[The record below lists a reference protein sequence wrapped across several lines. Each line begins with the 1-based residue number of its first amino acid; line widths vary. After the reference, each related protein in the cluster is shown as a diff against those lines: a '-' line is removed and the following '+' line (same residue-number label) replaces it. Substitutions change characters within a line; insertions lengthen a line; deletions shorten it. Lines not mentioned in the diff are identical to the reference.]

1 MKTSEIK
8 SGSAAKS
15 VLVKRVNLDKIK
27 GRKAIESNWKEL
39 NQWRLHGEGG
49 GIKGTLG
56 NVQNSLSVQLLNKVK
71 VV

>member
-27 GRKAIESNWKEL
+27 GRKTIESNWKEL